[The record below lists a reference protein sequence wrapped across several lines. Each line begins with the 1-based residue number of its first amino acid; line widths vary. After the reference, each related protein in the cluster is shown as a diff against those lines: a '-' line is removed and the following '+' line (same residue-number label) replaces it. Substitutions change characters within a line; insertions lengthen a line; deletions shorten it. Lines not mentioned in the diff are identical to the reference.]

1 MGEKFDQE
9 SGLPHLAHVCWN
21 ALAILE
27 LTVHEKQNIQPKDD
41 ILK

>member
-1 MGEKFDQE
+1 MVKFLKKPYWRVKQ
-9 SGLPHLAHVCWN
+9 AVN
-21 ALAILE
+21 KALAILE